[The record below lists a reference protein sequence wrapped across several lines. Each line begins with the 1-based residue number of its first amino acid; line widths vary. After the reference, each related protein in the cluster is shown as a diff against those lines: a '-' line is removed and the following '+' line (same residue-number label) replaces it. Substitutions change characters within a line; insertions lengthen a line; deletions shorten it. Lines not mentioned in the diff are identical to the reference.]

1 MPLSEEAFTALVDAG
16 CDGCGAKKLTVLAIV
31 AEKVP
36 LLNGEIFGDPSWG
49 YKGEDLVRGTYRV
62 VCNACKKDLFLS
74 TSCPHC
80 GAAGGIERALEGEN
94 AFLLPR
100 ACAGC
105 GSRQLSALALVPARI
120 DVAEKNKAT
129 GSDAEASAQLD
140 LSGYDRCDPAV
151 LNGILWHICK
161 PGEPLPPPVRSIHW
175 SQ

>member
-16 CDGCGAKKLTVLAIV
+16 CDGCGAKKLTVSAIV
-31 AEKVP
+31 AERLP

-49 YKGEDLVRGTYRV
+49 YKGEDLVRGTYRI

-80 GAAGGIERALEGEN
+80 GAPGGIDRALEGEN

-120 DVAEKNKAT
+120 TYDGTRASKART
-129 GSDAEASAQLD
+129 VTLPEDAGFHALRVECK
-140 LSGYDRCDPAV
+140 GCRAV
-151 LNGILWHICK
+151 IERT
-161 PGEPLPPPVRSIHW
+161 EPCPLCGGR
-175 SQ
+175 